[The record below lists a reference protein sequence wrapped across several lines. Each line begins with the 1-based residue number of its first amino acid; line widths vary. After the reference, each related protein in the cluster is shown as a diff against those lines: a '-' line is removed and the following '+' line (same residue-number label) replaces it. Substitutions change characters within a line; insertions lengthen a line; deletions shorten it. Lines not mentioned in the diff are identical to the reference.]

1 MIYTKRNNREK
12 LNQRKIKRG
21 DKQENEEA
29 KITTVIELTN
39 WKVLGS
45 LNENSSIKLIENK
58 NENKSAAEEKAN
70 IKTRTK
76 IVKDIE
82 TITKEFDTAMKHK
95 VNLFKHKT
103 NNKINQKGYR
113 INTEPARHNP
123 IEKSSQVKKFQ
134 KNEALTTG
142 NNP

>member
-21 DKQENEEA
+21 DKQENELA

-45 LNENSSIKLIENK
+45 LNKNSSIKLL
-58 NENKSAAEEKAN
+58 ENKSAAEEKAN

-76 IVKDIE
+76 IVKDIK
-82 TITKEFDTAMKHK
+82 TNAREFDTAMKHK

-103 NNKINQKGYR
+103 NNKINEKGYR
-113 INTEPARHNP
+113 IDTKPARHNP
-123 IEKSSQVKKFQ
+123 IEKSNQVKKFQ
-134 KNEALTTG
+134 KK
-142 NNP
+142 

>member
-58 NENKSAAEEKAN
+58 NENKSAAEK
-70 IKTRTK
+70 KQTLRLGRKLSK
-76 IVKDIE
+76 I
-82 TITKEFDTAMKHK
+82 
-95 VNLFKHKT
+95 
-103 NNKINQKGYR
+103 
-113 INTEPARHNP
+113 
-123 IEKSSQVKKFQ
+123 
-134 KNEALTTG
+134 
-142 NNP
+142 